1 MTSSLSIPQEL
12 IHSALEYLSEDIE
25 SLSQCALVGQSWLY
39 PAQSC
44 IFRTISLGVGLQD
57 GLALGLVDV
66 PPLGPTIN
74 LYPLFHN
81 LLVDSPHLACHIRT
95 LHLGLRPLQSEI
107 SASIAA
113 LSADDWAKI
122 EECIVDFLPLLC
134 GKGLESLGLFP
145 CGPGIHVFQL
155 QPRICTMLQAL
166 FPNSLSLCNWKF
178 ADCSALILLQNS
190 SSKSLKF
197 VDCEFIPPPTQFP
210 APTAYNLDT
219 VTLDHCQGLL
229 VFSKHWVPAQQPY
242 TQYMVVAINAAY
254 ISETARIISN
264 SLSEIARSVHRCLTI
279 SFGHICADSPVLFS
293 LSPFSHLE
301 ILHLVFADN
310 NNTWSGQISMA
321 WLEIAFEVISLQNR
335 LTLHL
340 TIATIFSRQAEWE
353 SRLHSQLHNN
363 PTVHIREHSS
373 QPNGFDGRIVS
384 YVLRSPT
391 QFP

>member
-57 GLALGLVDV
+57 GLALGLVDM

-74 LYPLFHN
+74 LYP
-81 LLVDSPHLACHIRT
+81 SSA
-95 LHLGLRPLQSEI
+95 I
-107 SASIAA
+107 SYIAA

-190 SSKSLKF
+190 SSKFLKF

-254 ISETARIISN
+254 ISETAMIISN

-301 ILHLVFADN
+301 TLHLVFADD

-321 WLEIAFEVISLQNR
+321 WLETAFEVISLQNR
-335 LTLHL
+335 LTLRL
-340 TIATIFSRQAEWE
+340 TIATIFSGQAEWE